1 MKRQRTLRLWSGV
14 LVLLLCYAS
23 VAEAQRPPRPE
34 EIGQLV
40 YEKLPNLER
49 ANTYRGVRSGEL
61 RPTDTLVSRLI
72 RFHQQNRNRR
82 LASRLDWKITM
93 ADLLGVNGVL
103 RPEDYPGFETLS
115 PNPLQSDLQAIAKLT
130 RAERD
135 RLIDAILAVVPRPQT
150 AAVPPEETLA
160 PPEVRPTPP
169 VPTPAV
175 PPLPALPGR
184 GSADLLR

>member
-1 MKRQRTLRLWSGV
+1 MKRHRTLRLWSGV
-14 LVLLLCYAS
+14 LALLLSYAS

-40 YEKLPNLER
+40 YEQLPSLER

-61 RPTDTLVSRLI
+61 RPADTLVSRLI

-103 RPEDYPGFETLS
+103 GPEDYPGFQTLA

-130 RAERD
+130 RTERD

-150 AAVPPEETLA
+150 TNAPAEEVL
-160 PPEVRPTPP
+160 E
-169 VPTPAV
+169 TPAV
-175 PPLPALPGR
+175 QSPSPAMPQLPSLPGQ
-184 GSADLLR
+184 GAADLLR